1 MAQVVVIMKTID
13 LRTAE
18 LQPVTGQDVKT
29 MHTIRMNEMIAPPQQ
44 IISLTDGLGYSIIGT
59 NLFFHRN
66 QSREKAA
73 LPAGSVV
80 VHRISCIVF

>member
-29 MHTIRMNEMIAPPQQ
+29 MHTINTLQA
-44 IISLTDGLGYSIIGT
+44 LL
-59 NLFFHRN
+59 NLF
-66 QSREKAA
+66 
-73 LPAGSVV
+73 LPAGDGGEDGSPIP
-80 VHRISCIVF
+80 RLTADGIAGAKTKQAALAFQTAAGG